1 MDGRFV
7 IMSRL
12 GWHLRASRSA
22 GRAVL
27 REAHVRKRSTC
38 DAVETAGWG
47 ARLVVAAACVLAGG
61 CAGTAVTQVAPPSA
75 VASTARPAVAPYQ
88 EEPSAPRA
96 QTPLTILQIND
107 VYSTVPIDGRGG
119 LARVASLKQ
128 LLAQAGRTPVL
139 VLAGDFLS
147 PSVASSI
154 FKGEQM
160 VAVLNAAGLDIAT
173 FGNHEFDFG
182 LDVLRQ
188 RIAESK
194 WAWVVSNVTD
204 RAGRPLTGT
213 VPYLVR
219 TYGGLRVGFIGLCL
233 TTQEIKQEDLADLR
247 LLDPIE
253 SAGKYLPALR
263 GQVDVVVAVTHLT
276 LADDQKL
283 VERFPEIDVVVGGHE
298 HTPITVIQNRTLI
311 SKAGSEA
318 EYVARIDVARRGSQV
333 DRHFELI
340 PVDARLPDEPVT
352 ARVVADYERRLGTEL
367 DAGVAASLT
376 DLDATTL
383 HLRASETN
391 IGDLFAD
398 AIRASVDADI
408 GLINSG
414 AIRGERLYP
423 AGPLTRRL
431 LLAMHPFGNLVAKLE
446 LSGRTVQAA
455 LEHGVSRLPQTAGFF
470 PQVSGLSMEVA
481 VGAPV
486 GSRVRNVRINGQPLE
501 FDRTYTVAVPDFL
514 LGGDGYDMLASAKV
528 LIDPENGDLV
538 VGAVEKY
545 LEARR
550 TIAPAVEGRIV
561 LLR

>member
-1 MDGRFV
+1 MKPTTWATPVKPVRHNVAVVGRPA
-7 IMSRL
+7 RL
-12 GWHLRASRSA
+12 TAL
-22 GRAVL
+22 L
-27 REAHVRKRSTC
+27 C
-38 DAVETAGWG
+38 LAGWCI
-47 ARLVVAAACVLAGG
+47 VAGG
-61 CAGTAVTQVAPPSA
+61 CGATAAGPVAVPRPAPTAAAAGTAPP
-75 VASTARPAVAPYQ
+75 PAFV

-96 QTPLTILQIND
+96 QAPFTILQIND
-107 VYSTVPIDGRGG
+107 VYSTVPIAGRGG
-119 LARVASLKQ
+119 LARVAALKQ
-128 LLAQAGRTPVL
+128 LLTKAGRTPIL

-160 VAVLNAAGLDIAT
+160 VAALNAAGLDVAT

-194 WAWVVSNVTD
+194 WTWVVSNVTD
-204 RAGRPLTGT
+204 RAGRPLEGT

-247 LLDPIE
+247 LLDPLE
-253 SAGKYLPALR
+253 SAGKYLPVLR

-276 LADDQKL
+276 LAEDQKL

-298 HTPITVIQNRTLI
+298 HSPITVIQNRTLI

-318 EYVARIDVARRGSQV
+318 EYVARIDLARRGSQL
-333 DRHFELI
+333 DRHFELV
-340 PVDARLPDEPVT
+340 PVDARLPEDPAT
-352 ARVVADYERRLGTEL
+352 ARVVADFEDRLGTQL
-367 DAGVAASLT
+367 DVQVAASLM

-391 IGDLFAD
+391 IGNLFAD

-423 AGPLTRRL
+423 AGALTRRL

-455 LEHGVSRLPQTAGFF
+455 LEHGVSRLPETAGFF
-470 PQVSGLSMEVA
+470 PQVSGLTMEV
-481 VGAPV
+481 VVSAPV
-486 GSRVRNVRINGQPLE
+486 GSRVRNVRINGQPLDPE
-501 FDRTYTVAVPDFL
+501 RTYTIAVPDFL
-514 LGGDGYDMLASAKV
+514 LGGDGYGMLASAKV
-528 LIDPENGDLV
+528 LVNPENGDLV
-538 VGAVEKY
+538 VTTVEKY

-550 TIAPAVEGRIV
+550 TVSPAVEGRIV